1 MEFIWQLKGSLHYTI
16 SALWV
21 YSVDGLGE
29 IPSLTDGGH
38 FTADYNKI
46 VSTHT
51 HRSSEQQIREEHAGE
66 VIRQMCRNSCNA
78 TLQIRAFWSKSVE
91 SQEQQKRSK
100 KKSTQ
105 QMFNGLALTDNNIL
119 ISTKNIFFPVQTIQA
134 PNQVQHIGA
143 ISACQRDST
152 QQSGV
157 ACHDTTQL
165 CASSQ
170 LVLSGERGFISS
182 LKCSAL
188 LGKFISRD
196 CVGNAV
202 SELAMWLG

>member
-46 VSTHT
+46 VYTHT
-51 HRSSEQQIREEHAGE
+51 DPVSNRSERNTQEKWSDRCAETPVTPRCRFVHFE
-66 VIRQMCRNSCNA
+66 VNLLKVKSSKNA
-78 TLQIRAFWSKSVE
+78 V
-91 SQEQQKRSK
+91 K

-119 ISTKNIFFPVQTIQA
+119 ISTKIYIFSCS
-134 PNQVQHIGA
+134 NYS
-143 ISACQRDST
+143 SAKPGSAHWCHFCLSKRLNT
-152 QQSGV
+152 TKWRGV
-157 ACHDTTQL
+157 SWHHAAL
-165 CASSQ
+165 
-170 LVLSGERGFISS
+170 RFISTS
-182 LKCSAL
+182 TVG
-188 LGKFISRD
+188 GKGFYFIPKMFCTPGEVYFARL
-196 CVGNAV
+196 CR
-202 SELAMWLG
+202 

>member
-46 VSTHT
+46 VSTH
-51 HRSSEQQIREEHAGE
+51 RSSEQQTRQEHAGE
-66 VIRQMCRNSCNA
+66 VIRQMWRNSCNA

-119 ISTKNIFFPVQTIQA
+119 ISTKKYIFSCS
-134 PNQVQHIGA
+134 NYS
-143 ISACQRDST
+143 SAKPGSAHWCHFCLSKRLNT
-152 QQSGV
+152 TKWRGV
-157 ACHDTTQL
+157 SWHHAAL
-165 CASSQ
+165 
-170 LVLSGERGFISS
+170 RFISTS
-182 LKCSAL
+182 TVG
-188 LGKFISRD
+188 GKGFYFIPKMFCTPGEVYFARL
-196 CVGNAV
+196 CR
-202 SELAMWLG
+202 

>member
-119 ISTKNIFFPVQTIQA
+119 ISTKKYIFSCS
-134 PNQVQHIGA
+134 NYS
-143 ISACQRDST
+143 SAKPGSAHWCYFCLSKRLNT
-152 QQSGV
+152 TKWRGV
-157 ACHDTTQL
+157 SWHHAAL
-165 CASSQ
+165 
-170 LVLSGERGFISS
+170 RFISTS
-182 LKCSAL
+182 TVG
-188 LGKFISRD
+188 GKGFYFIPKMFCTPGEVYFARL
-196 CVGNAV
+196 CR
-202 SELAMWLG
+202 

>member
-100 KKSTQ
+100 KKKAQ

-119 ISTKNIFFPVQTIQA
+119 ISTKKYIFSCS
-134 PNQVQHIGA
+134 NYS
-143 ISACQRDST
+143 SAKPGSAHWCHFCLSKRLNT
-152 QQSGV
+152 TKWRGV
-157 ACHDTTQL
+157 SWHHAAL
-165 CASSQ
+165 
-170 LVLSGERGFISS
+170 RFISTS
-182 LKCSAL
+182 TVGRK
-188 LGKFISRD
+188 GFYFIPKMFCTPGEVYFARL
-196 CVGNAV
+196 CR
-202 SELAMWLG
+202 

>member
-119 ISTKNIFFPVQTIQA
+119 ISTKKYIFSCS
-134 PNQVQHIGA
+134 NYS
-143 ISACQRDST
+143 SAKPGSAHWCHFCLSKRLNT
-152 QQSGV
+152 TKWRGV
-157 ACHDTTQL
+157 SWHHAAL
-165 CASSQ
+165 
-170 LVLSGERGFISS
+170 RFISTS
-182 LKCSAL
+182 TVG
-188 LGKFISRD
+188 GKGFYFIPKMFCTPGEVYFARL
-196 CVGNAV
+196 CR
-202 SELAMWLG
+202 

>member
-119 ISTKNIFFPVQTIQA
+119 ISTKIYIFSCS
-134 PNQVQHIGA
+134 NYS
-143 ISACQRDST
+143 SAKPGSAHWCHFCLSKRLNT
-152 QQSGV
+152 TKWRGV
-157 ACHDTTQL
+157 SWHHAAL
-165 CASSQ
+165 
-170 LVLSGERGFISS
+170 RFISTS
-182 LKCSAL
+182 TVG
-188 LGKFISRD
+188 GKGFYFIPKMFCTPGEVYFARL
-196 CVGNAV
+196 CR
-202 SELAMWLG
+202 

>member
-46 VSTHT
+46 VYTHT

-119 ISTKNIFFPVQTIQA
+119 ISTKKYIFSCS
-134 PNQVQHIGA
+134 NYS
-143 ISACQRDST
+143 SAKPGSAHWCHFCLSKRLNT
-152 QQSGV
+152 TKWRGV
-157 ACHDTTQL
+157 SWHHAAL
-165 CASSQ
+165 
-170 LVLSGERGFISS
+170 RFISTS
-182 LKCSAL
+182 TVG
-188 LGKFISRD
+188 GKGFYFIPKMFCTPGEVYFARL
-196 CVGNAV
+196 CR
-202 SELAMWLG
+202 